1 MGQNAEYKSIPWPG
15 CFFFPEIPA
24 EYSEDRI
31 MNDKKKAVLV
41 VSFGTSYEETRKKTI
56 DQIEND
62 MAEAFPSYAIYR
74 AWTSGMIRA
83 KLLKRDGIHIY
94 NVCEALE
101 AMAADGIREVVVQPT
116 HVINGIENDQ
126 MKADVA
132 AYADRFM
139 RVSIGTPVLTTVED
153 SKYVIDAIVK
163 ELHPAK
169 DEALVLMGHG
179 TEHYADAVY
188 AALDY
193 QFKDLG
199 HSNIF
204 MGTVEGYPTLESVM
218 RLVQKAGYRHV
229 VLAPFMIV
237 AGDHANNDLAGDEE
251 DSWKSVFEA
260 AGFSVRCVLKGLG
273 EYADIRKLLLSHAE
287 KAMEQV

>member
-83 KLLKRDGIHIY
+83 KLLKRDGIRIY

-101 AMAADGIREVVVQPT
+101 AMAADGIQEVIVQPT

-139 RVSIGTPVLTTVED
+139 RVSIGTPVLTTAED
-153 SKYVIDAIVK
+153 SKCVIDAIVK

-193 QFKDLG
+193 QFKDLE

-273 EYADIRKLLLSHAE
+273 EYESIRKLFVEHARE
-287 KAMEQV
+287 AV

>member
-83 KLLKRDGIHIY
+83 KLLKRDGIRIY

-101 AMAADGIREVVVQPT
+101 AMAADGIQEVIVQPT

-139 RVSIGTPVLTTVED
+139 RVSIGTPVLTTAED

-273 EYADIRKLLLSHAE
+273 EYADIRKLQLSHAE

>member
-41 VSFGTSYEETRKKTI
+41 VSFGTSYEATRKKTI

-83 KLLKRDGIHIY
+83 KLLKRDGIRIY

-101 AMAADGIREVVVQPT
+101 AMAADGIQEVVVQPT

-139 RVSIGTPVLTTVED
+139 RVSIGTPVLTTAED
-153 SKYVIDAIVK
+153 SKCVIDAIVK

-193 QFKDLG
+193 QFKDLE

-218 RLVQKAGYRHV
+218 RLVQKVGYRHV

-273 EYADIRKLLLSHAE
+273 EYADIWKLLLSHAE

>member
-1 MGQNAEYKSIPWPG
+1 
-15 CFFFPEIPA
+15 
-24 EYSEDRI
+24 
-31 MNDKKKAVLV
+31 MNHKKKAILV

-56 DQIEND
+56 DQIEQD
-62 MAEAFPSYAIYR
+62 MAEAFTEYAIYR

-83 KLLKRDGIHIY
+83 KLLKRDGIRIY
-94 NVCEALE
+94 DVREALE
-101 AMAADGIREVVVQPT
+101 AMIKDGIKEVVVQPT

-126 MKADVA
+126 MKEDIS
-132 AYADRFM
+132 AYAAKFT
-139 RVSIGTPVLTTVED
+139 RVCIGTPVLTTAED
-153 SKYVIDAIVK
+153 SRCVIDAIVK
-163 ELHPAK
+163 ELHPEK

-193 QFKDLG
+193 QFKDLD

-218 RLVQKAGYRHV
+218 RLVRKAGYQHV

-237 AGDHANNDLAGDEE
+237 AGDHANNDLAGDEA
-251 DSWKSVFEA
+251 DSWKSIFEA

-273 EYADIRKLLLSHAE
+273 EYADIRKLLLSHAA

>member
-1 MGQNAEYKSIPWPG
+1 
-15 CFFFPEIPA
+15 
-24 EYSEDRI
+24 

-56 DQIEND
+56 DRIEND

-139 RVSIGTPVLTTVED
+139 RVSIGTPVLTTAED
-153 SKYVIDAIVK
+153 SECVIDAIVK

-193 QFKDLG
+193 QFKDLE

-260 AGFSVRCVLKGLG
+260 AGFSSALCAERTGGICGHSKAAAFACRKSNGTGVRY
-273 EYADIRKLLLSHAE
+273 EYTNDWHRSYPCGD
-287 KAMEQV
+287 

>member
-83 KLLKRDGIHIY
+83 KLLKRDGIRIY

-101 AMAADGIREVVVQPT
+101 AMAADGIQEVIVQPT

-139 RVSIGTPVLTTVED
+139 RVSIGTPVLTTAED
-153 SKYVIDAIVK
+153 SKCVIDAIVK

-193 QFKDLG
+193 QFKDLE

-273 EYADIRKLLLSHAE
+273 EYADIRKLLLSHAK

>member
-83 KLLKRDGIHIY
+83 KLLKRDGIRIY

-101 AMAADGIREVVVQPT
+101 AMAADGIQEVIVQPT

-139 RVSIGTPVLTTVED
+139 RVSIGTPVLTTAED

-193 QFKDLG
+193 QFKDLE

-260 AGFSVRCVLKGLG
+260 AVFSVRCVLKGLG
-273 EYADIRKLLLSHAE
+273 EYPDIRKLLLSHAE

>member
-1 MGQNAEYKSIPWPG
+1 ME
-15 CFFFPEIPA
+15 
-24 EYSEDRI
+24 
-31 MNDKKKAVLV
+31 KKQKAILV
-41 VSFGTSYEETRKKTI
+41 VSFGTSYEDTRKKTI
-56 DQIEND
+56 ERIESELG
-62 MAEAFPSYAIYR
+62 EAFPEYAIYQ

-83 KLLKRDGIHIY
+83 KLLKRDGIRIY
-94 NVCEALE
+94 NVQEAME
-101 AMAADGIREVVVQPT
+101 AMAADGVQEVVVQPT

-126 MKADVA
+126 MKEDLV
-132 AYADRFM
+132 AYAPRF
-139 RVSIGTPVLTTVED
+139 RKIGVGTPLLTTAAD
-153 SKYVIDAIVK
+153 SRCVINAIVK
-163 ELHPAK
+163 ELHPAA

-193 QFKDLG
+193 QFKDLD
-199 HSNIF
+199 HANIF
-204 MGTVEGYPTLESVM
+204 MGTVEGYPTLDSVKRM
-218 RLVQKAGYRHV
+218 VERAGYRRV

-237 AGDHANNDLAGDEE
+237 AGDHANNDLAGDEA

-273 EYADIRKLLLSHAE
+273 EYADIRKLLLSHAA

>member
-83 KLLKRDGIHIY
+83 KL
-94 NVCEALE
+94 
-101 AMAADGIREVVVQPT
+101 
-116 HVINGIENDQ
+116 
-126 MKADVA
+126 
-132 AYADRFM
+132 FM
-139 RVSIGTPVLTTVED
+139 RVSIGTPVLTTAED

>member
-1 MGQNAEYKSIPWPG
+1 MTEKQK
-15 CFFFPEIPA
+15 EI
-24 EYSEDRI
+24 
-31 MNDKKKAVLV
+31 LV
-41 VSFGTSYEETRKKTI
+41 VRLGTSYEETRKKTI

-62 MAEAFPSYAIYR
+62 MAEAFPAYAIYR

-83 KLLKRDGIHIY
+83 KLLKRDGIRIY
-94 NVCEALE
+94 DVREALE

-132 AYADRFM
+132 AYADRFA
-139 RVSIGTPVLTTVED
+139 RIGIGTPVLTTARD
-153 SKYVIDAIVK
+153 SKCVIDAIVK
-163 ELHPAK
+163 ELHPAE

-193 QFKDLG
+193 QFKDLE

-218 RLVQKAGYRHV
+218 RLVKKAGYQKV
-229 VLAPFMIV
+229 ILAPFMIV

-251 DSWKSVFEA
+251 DSWKSIFER

-273 EYADIRKLLLSHAE
+273 EYADIRKLRLSHAE